1 MTQPHATTAPRR
13 ALRAVA
19 VLACLPY
26 IGLKVAWI
34 AGSHVGIPEGSDLR
48 DPEERPVMLAFNGL
62 SVLMDAAVVVLAL
75 LLTRPWGRRVP
86 AWLLALPV
94 WCACGLL
101 APIMTGFPAQ
111 LLVTALGHGTG
122 AGTAA
127 DDSRFLADWVFG
139 LVYGG
144 FIVQGLALGALFVL
158 YARERWGHLWRGRI
172 ADLPVDSPTRGAQR
186 LTAVVATVLAV
197 LPAATHALWAAGST
211 AGLSAARAAERT
223 SDFYVLEAMYVV
235 FALATVAGALTL
247 AFRSGHRL
255 RLAVPLGLAW
265 IGSGALAC
273 WGGWLMLTGLTS
285 GDGAKAPSAVMNMT
299 YAVQMIVGLLVLTAG
314 AYFLGE
320 RGARA
325 SQAPVSPRTLEL
337 RPL

>member
-13 ALRAVA
+13 ALRAIA

-26 IGLKVAWI
+26 IALKVAWI

-48 DPEERPVMLAFNGL
+48 RPEERPVLLAFNGV

-75 LLTRPWGRRVP
+75 LLTRPWGARVP

-94 WCACGLL
+94 WCAGGLL

-111 LLVTALGHGTG
+111 LLVKALGDG
-122 AGTAA
+122 AGAGAVA

-144 FIVQGLALGALFVL
+144 FILQGLALGALFTL
-158 YARERWGHLWRGRI
+158 YARDRWGHLWRGRI
-172 ADLPVDSPTRGAQR
+172 ADLPADSPTRGAQR
-186 LTAVVATVLAV
+186 LTAVVATVLTV
-197 LPAATHALWAAGST
+197 PPAATHALWAGGST
-211 AGLSAARAAERT
+211 AGLSAARAADRT

-235 FALATVAGALTL
+235 FALATAAGALTL
-247 AFRSGHRL
+247 AFRAGHRL
-255 RLAVPLGLAW
+255 RLVVPLGLAW

-273 WGGWLMLTGLTS
+273 WGAWLTLTGLAS

-320 RGARA
+320 RGAQA
-325 SQAPVSPRTLEL
+325 SKAPVSPRTLEL